1 VFPQETSASSDAS
14 SCEADVMSSRGIAA
28 VAKLI
33 ANPTCAE
40 VLDALLSD
48 RELNVSALASEIR
61 IPRSTVSEAVG
72 ALAAAGLVRR
82 RKEGRITLVRL
93 AGDEVADAL
102 EVLGRLAKPPEPIGL
117 RAVTRMEALRRA
129 RTCYD
134 HFAGEL
140 GVTLADRLLAAGVL
154 ATCPDGSWCLL
165 EDGRLRLIELG
176 IDPALLGP
184 GGRRPL
190 VRRCPD
196 WTENRPHVAGRLGAA
211 ICTTWIELGMVQR
224 LPASRAVRATGDV
237 EAWLAQL

>member
-1 VFPQETSASSDAS
+1 
-14 SCEADVMSSRGIAA
+14 MSSRGIAA

-48 RELNVSALASEIR
+48 RELNVSTLASEIR

-72 ALAAAGLVRR
+72 ALAAAGLVTRR
-82 RKEGRITLVRL
+82 RQGRITIVRL

-102 EVLGRLAKPPEPIGL
+102 EVLGRLAKPPEPVGL

-140 GVTLADRLLAAGVL
+140 GVTLAERLLARRVL
-154 ATCPDGSWCLL
+154 ATSPDGGWQLL
-165 EDGRLRLIELG
+165 EDGRLRLITLG
-176 IDPALLGP
+176 LDPALIAP
-184 GGRRPL
+184 AGRRPL
-190 VRRCPD
+190 VRRCAD
-196 WTENRPHVAGRLGAA
+196 WTENRPHLAGRLGAA
-211 ICTTWIELGMVQR
+211 ICTTWLELGMVER
-224 LPASRAVRATGDV
+224 LPASRAVKAMPAA